1 MDSSLIPPGFEAFA
15 SLYLAKMEGDQASN
29 CASSANPSMAENIQ
43 LGTQCNNTNTS
54 MSIRHISLIKQ
65 NQLDSSSSDQIEL
78 EQENFSRN
86 WLPKGVLR
94 GCEACEN
101 CQKVIAKWRPE
112 EARRPDIEDAPVFY
126 PSEEEFEDTIKY
138 IASIRSKA
146 EMYGI
151 CRIVPPPSWNPP
163 CPLKEKNI
171 WERSKFTTRIQQL
184 DKLQNRESMMQKFLV
199 KHDKRKKR
207 KCLRRGADHAN
218 GIQDTKTSDNAE
230 QFGFEPGPD
239 FTLDEFQKYD
249 DDFMAQYFWKNNNSS
264 SLGDSSSTLDEQWH
278 PTIQEIEGEYWRILE
293 RPTEEIEV
301 LYGADLETG
310 AFGSGF
316 PKHSHQVASASD
328 TKYINSGWNLNNF
341 PRLPGSVLAFENN
354 EISGVVVPWLY
365 IGMCFSSFCWHVEDH
380 HMYSLNYMHLGAP
393 KMWYG
398 VPGSDATKLEAAMR
412 KHLPDLFA
420 EQPDL
425 LHKLV
430 TQLSPSIL
438 SSEGVP
444 VYRCVQNPGEY
455 ILTFPRAYHAG
466 FNCGFNCAE
475 AVNIAPVDWLPHG
488 HKAIELYREQGRR
501 SSISHDKLLLGAAR
515 EAVKENWQHNFL
527 KKHKSNNL
535 RWNEACGKDGFLSK
549 ALKTR
554 VDMEHK
560 WRELLSKSS
569 KALKMESSF
578 DANCEREC
586 SVCLFDLHLSAA
598 GCHQCSPDKYAC
610 LTHAKQLCSCS
621 WSAKFFLFR
630 YDIMELNLLVEALE
644 GKLSAVYRWARLD
657 MGLALTSHIAESKQV
672 ASQESAQEVISSA
685 PSAISSEEQKRKA
698 PEGSSSSAKYVGSIG
713 SSKNVEPPSSAPSA
727 ISSEEQKKKALRG
740 SSSSAKYVGSI
751 GSSKNLEP
759 PSSAP
764 SAISSEEQK
773 RKVPRGSSSSKKYMG
788 SIGSSMNEE
797 LPFVVLALP
806 CVQRATRFKIKST
819 TSKSSC
825 KKENSLQS
833 PPGFEVQSCQ
843 AIRPN
848 NPAKVSPGASDKSE
862 EKQPSLMGHKDVIL
876 LSDDEEDG
884 PPCKKTCVVR
894 GTVQKDTIGTQKPVF
909 SDSMTKLDSCI
920 DKPASAATVT
930 LPSDVCIPSSTR
942 VKVEELTESESSV
955 GSNPPTSSCVNIS
968 QMDTDSNKIVG
979 RNKETNDFDEANHN
993 PQQIDD
999 EKVKELRSVD
1009 NILTV
1014 SNPSSHQHSMDG
1026 LPRQKR
1032 PRIAKVIRRVSCNVE
1047 PLDFGAA
1054 HGAKLWCDSNSI
1066 YPKGFR
1072 SRVRYID
1079 VTDPTNMCY
1088 YISEILDAGKDRP
1101 LFMVS
1106 LETDPSEVF
1115 VHVSAGKCWEL
1126 VRERVNHEIAKQH
1139 KLGKGKL
1146 PTLQPPGSVDGMQM
1160 FGFSSPEIMQAIQ
1173 AKDRDRVCQEYW
1185 QSQSQSLMQIPS
1197 QHRDQ

>member
-1 MDSSLIPPGFEAFA
+1 MDISLIPPGFEAFA
-15 SLYLAKMEGDQASN
+15 PLNLTKMECDQASN
-29 CASSANPSMAENIQ
+29 YASSANPSMAENIQ
-43 LGTQCNNTNTS
+43 FGTQCNNANTS
-54 MSIRHISLIKQ
+54 MSLRHISLIKQ

-86 WLPKGVLR
+86 WLPKGVIR

-126 PSEEEFEDTIKY
+126 PSEEEFEDAIKY
-138 IASIRSKA
+138 ISSIRSKA

-163 CPLKEKNI
+163 CPLKEKNT
-171 WERSKFTTRIQQL
+171 WERSKFATRIQRL
-184 DKLQNRESMMQKFLV
+184 DKLQNRESMRKNILV

-207 KCLRRGADHAN
+207 KCLRRGADLPN
-218 GIQDTKTSDNAE
+218 CIQDTKTPVNAE

-249 DDFMAQYFWKNNNSS
+249 DDFKAQYFWKNNNSS
-264 SLGDSSSTLDEQWH
+264 SLGDSSSTLDEQWR
-278 PTIQEIEGEYWRILE
+278 PTIQEIEGEYWRMVE

-341 PRLPGSVLAFENN
+341 PRLPGSVLTFESND
-354 EISGVVVPWLY
+354 ISGVVVPWLY

-380 HMYSLNYMHLGAP
+380 HMYSLNYMHWGAP

-398 VPGSDATKLEAAMR
+398 VPGSDAMKLEAAMR
-412 KHLPDLFA
+412 KHLPDLFE

-438 SSEGVP
+438 RAEGVP

-501 SSISHDKLLLGAAR
+501 TSISHDKLLLGAAR
-515 EAVKENWQHNFL
+515 EAVKENWEHNFL
-527 KKHKSNNL
+527 RKYKSNNL

-554 VDMEHK
+554 VDMERK
-560 WRELLSKSS
+560 WREFLSKSS

-598 GCHQCSPDKYAC
+598 GCHQCSPDNYAC

-630 YDIMELNLLVEALE
+630 YDITELNVLVEALE

-657 MGLALTSHIAESKQV
+657 MGFALTSHVAERKQV
-672 ASQESAQEVISSA
+672 TSQESAQEVISST
-685 PSAISSEEQKRKA
+685 PSAISSEEQKREV
-698 PEGSSSSAKYVGSIG
+698 PGGSSSSTKYVDSIG
-713 SSKNVEPPSSAPSA
+713 SPKNVE
-727 ISSEEQKKKALRG
+727 
-740 SSSSAKYVGSI
+740 
-751 GSSKNLEP
+751 
-759 PSSAP
+759 
-764 SAISSEEQK
+764 
-773 RKVPRGSSSSKKYMG
+773 
-788 SIGSSMNEE
+788 
-797 LPFVVLALP
+797 LPYVVLALES
-806 CVQRATRFKIKST
+806 VKKATRFKIKST
-819 TSKSSC
+819 TSSSSC
-825 KKENSLQS
+825 KKENSLQ
-833 PPGFEVQSCQ
+833 PPQGHEVQSGQ
-843 AIRPN
+843 VFRPN
-848 NPAKVSPGASDKSE
+848 NPEKVSPGASDKSE
-862 EKQPSLMGHKDVIL
+862 EKQPSLSGHKDVIL
-876 LSDDEEDG
+876 LSDDEEDE
-884 PPCKKTCVVR
+884 PPSKKMCVVR
-894 GTVQKDTIGTQKPVF
+894 GTVQKDTIGTQKPILPN
-909 SDSMTKLDSCI
+909 SMTKLDSCI
-920 DKPASAATVT
+920 DKPVSTATVT
-930 LPSDVCIPSSTR
+930 LPSGVRIPSSTR
-942 VKVEELTESESSV
+942 VKVEELTEAESSV

-968 QMDTDSNKIVG
+968 LMDTDSNKNVG
-979 RNKETNDFDEANHN
+979 RNKETNDCDEANCDH
-993 PQQIDD
+993 QQIED
-999 EKVKELRSVD
+999 EKVKGEDGCKKLELDVELRSID
-1009 NILTV
+1009 NMLTV
-1014 SNPSSHQHSMDG
+1014 SNPSSHQHNMDG
-1026 LPRQKR
+1026 FSRQKG

-1054 HGAKLWCDSNSI
+1054 HGGKLWCDSNSI

-1079 VTDPTNMCY
+1079 VTNPTNMCY
-1088 YISEILDAGKDRP
+1088 YVSEILDAGMDRP

-1115 VHVSAGKCWEL
+1115 IHVSAGKCWEL
-1126 VRERVNHEIAKQH
+1126 VRERVNHAIAKQH

-1146 PTLQPPGSVDGMQM
+1146 PPLQPPGSVDGMQM
-1160 FGFSSPEIMQAIQ
+1160 FGFSSPAIMQAIQ
-1173 AKDRDRVCQEYW
+1173 ATDRDRVCQEYW
-1185 QSQSQSLMQIPS
+1185 QSRSLMQIPS
-1197 QHRDQ
+1197 RPRPINSLTGAPSAPGAVERALNGLLQRASAEELRALGSCLHSDNLTELSRILSETINKNTK